1 MKKQKI
7 IVPGVSHLDTFR
19 ALVESQFPAGSF
31 VLDKKL
37 TGCGATTMFL
47 RDDIYTILVS
57 PRILLM
63 DCKANDPEFIGLIHE
78 FRKANDRSSSV
89 FELQNQMMD
98 YIRQIELKQY
108 NPFTQETNYMAPKI
122 LVSYDSFK
130 HVAQRLAQ
138 EGILDRF
145 RIVVDEFQ
153 TLLTDAAYRG
163 PVEMELMQN
172 LKHVGNVIFLSAT
185 PYLENY
191 LDQICDFQ
199 NLPLVELEWPKEAY
213 HTANIQSLPYYQ
225 L

>member
-1 MKKQKI
+1 MIKQTI
-7 IVPGVSHLDTFR
+7 IIPGASHLDTFR

-47 RDDIYTILVS
+47 RDDICTILVS

-145 RIVVDEFQ
+145 RIVVD
-153 TLLTDAAYRG
+153 
-163 PVEMELMQN
+163 
-172 LKHVGNVIFLSAT
+172 
-185 PYLENY
+185 
-191 LDQICDFQ
+191 
-199 NLPLVELEWPKEAY
+199 
-213 HTANIQSLPYYQ
+213 
-225 L
+225 